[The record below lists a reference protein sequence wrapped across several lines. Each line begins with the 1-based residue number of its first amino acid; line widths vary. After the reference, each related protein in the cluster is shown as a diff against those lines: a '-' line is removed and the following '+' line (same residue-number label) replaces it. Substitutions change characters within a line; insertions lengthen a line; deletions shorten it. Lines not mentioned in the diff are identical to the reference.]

1 MDVEITEPPRG
12 DRPRRQLR
20 AQRREPRI
28 HHGLSTGPDQT
39 ESADVVAARTA
50 HVQSLLERLLAN
62 SPIYGLM
69 LSTISLVSVTRGAVT
84 TSLALTPAHVNS
96 KGGLHGAVSAV
107 IVDFTTG
114 LAIASR
120 DLRDTTGASVDM
132 HLSYLS
138 SARIGDEVRIETR
151 AERVGG
157 SLAFV
162 TVRIARVDGDGRET
176 VVTLAQH
183 TKYVRGTAPA

>member
-1 MDVEITEPPRG
+1 MASLPP
-12 DRPRRQLR
+12 Q
-20 AQRREPRI
+20 
-28 HHGLSTGPDQT
+28 PDQP
-39 ESADVVAARTA
+39 ENAAVVATRTA

-69 LSTISLVSVTRGAVT
+69 LSTIRLVSVTRGTVT
-84 TSLALTPAHVNS
+84 TALTLTPTHVNS

-107 IVDFTTG
+107 IIDFTTG

-120 DLRDTTGASVDM
+120 DLRDATGASVDM
-132 HLSYLS
+132 HISYLS
-138 SARIGDEVRIETR
+138 SARVGDDVRIETR

-162 TVRIARVDGDGRET
+162 TVRIGRVDEGGET
-176 VVTLAQH
+176 LVTLGQH
-183 TKYVRGTAPA
+183 TKYVRGTAPATPQGMTPA